1 MVKFIPQERKYF
13 NSFQPFYYKLGLYK
27 NDVAKF
33 SLETEAQLIQDC
45 LRNDRNA
52 QRKLYNAYAGRMLV
66 VCVRYV
72 QNQTEAE
79 DILQEAFIK
88 IFQNL
93 DKFRA
98 ESTLG
103 AWIKRIVVNTAI
115 SQIRLQQHFQ
125 NMDDVQVYENQIT
138 NNQSGIEGIQFQELI
153 EMIQK
158 LPKGCQTVFNLFA
171 IEGYKHYEIAE
182 LLNITEGTS
191 KSQYSRARVIL
202 QSMLSVK

>member
-1 MVKFIPQERKYF
+1 
-13 NSFQPFYYKLGLYK
+13 
-27 NDVAKF
+27 
-33 SLETEAQLIQDC
+33 LETEAQLIQAC

-52 QRKLYNAYAGRMLV
+52 QRKLYNAYAGKMLV
-66 VCVRYV
+66 VCIRYV
-72 QNQTEAE
+72 QNQAEAE

-115 SQIRLQQHFQ
+115 NQIRANLHFKD
-125 NMDDVQVYENQIT
+125 MSDVRGYENQISDD
-138 NNQSGIEGIQFQELI
+138 QSGIKSMQFQELI
-153 EMIQK
+153 EMIRK
-158 LPKGCQTVFNLFA
+158 LPKGCRAVFNLFA
-171 IEGYKHYEIAE
+171 IEGYKHHEIAE

-191 KSQYSRARVIL
+191 KSQYSRARVML

>member
-1 MVKFIPQERKYF
+1 M
-13 NSFQPFYYKLGLYK
+13 
-27 NDVAKF
+27 
-33 SLETEAQLIQDC
+33 ETEAQLIQAC

-72 QNQTEAE
+72 QNQAEAE

-93 DKFRA
+93 DKFRS

-115 SQIRLQQHFQ
+115 NQIRAGIHFK
-125 NMDDVQVYENQIT
+125 DISDVQEYENQVSD
-138 NNQSGIEGIQFQELI
+138 NQSVIEGIQFQELI

-158 LPKGCQTVFNLFA
+158 LPKGCQAVFNLFA
-171 IEGYKHYEIAE
+171 IEGYKHHEIAE

-191 KSQYSRARVIL
+191 KSQYSRARTIL
-202 QSMLSVK
+202 QGILSVGQ

>member
-1 MVKFIPQERKYF
+1 
-13 NSFQPFYYKLGLYK
+13 
-27 NDVAKF
+27 
-33 SLETEAQLIQDC
+33 
-45 LRNDRNA
+45 
-52 QRKLYNAYAGRMLV
+52 MLV
-66 VCVRYV
+66 VCIRYV
-72 QNQTEAE
+72 HNQAEAE

-115 SQIRLQQHFQ
+115 NQIRSQQHFQ
-125 NMDDVQVYENQIT
+125 SMDDVQEYENQVT
-138 NNQSGIEGIQFQELI
+138 DNQSGIEGVQFQELI

-158 LPKGCQTVFNLFA
+158 LPKGCQAVFNLFA
-171 IEGYKHYEIAE
+171 VEGYKHHEIAA

-191 KSQYSRARVIL
+191 KSQYARAKGIL
-202 QSMLSVK
+202 HSMLSVK

>member
-1 MVKFIPQERKYF
+1 M
-13 NSFQPFYYKLGLYK
+13 
-27 NDVAKF
+27 
-33 SLETEAQLIQDC
+33 ETEIQLIQAC

-66 VCVRYV
+66 VCIRYV
-72 QNQTEAE
+72 QNQAEAE

-93 DKFRA
+93 DKFRF

-115 SQIRLQQHFQ
+115 NQIRANIHFRD
-125 NMDDVQVYENQIT
+125 MDDVQDYENQVSD
-138 NNQSGIEGIQFQELI
+138 NQSGIEGIQFQELI

-158 LPKGCQTVFNLFA
+158 LPKGCQAVFNLFA
-171 IEGYKHYEIAE
+171 IEGYKHNEISE
-182 LLNITEGTS
+182 MLNITEGTS

-202 QSMLSVK
+202 QSILSVK

>member
-1 MVKFIPQERKYF
+1 M
-13 NSFQPFYYKLGLYK
+13 GLYK

-72 QNQTEAE
+72 QNQIEAE

-115 SQIRLQQHFQ
+115 SHIRLQQHFQ

-158 LPKGCQTVFNLFA
+158 LPKCCQAVFNLFA
-171 IEGYKHYEIAE
+171 VEGYKHHEIAE

>member
-1 MVKFIPQERKYF
+1 MLI
-13 NSFQPFYYKLGLYK
+13 
-27 NDVAKF
+27 
-33 SLETEAQLIQDC
+33 SLETEAQLIQAC
-45 LRNDRNA
+45 LQNDRNA

-66 VCVRYV
+66 VCNRYV
-72 QNQTEAE
+72 QSQAEAE

-115 SQIRLQQHFQ
+115 NQIRSQQHFQ
-125 NMDDVQVYENQIT
+125 DMGDVQDYENHISDY
-138 NNQSGIEGIQFQELI
+138 QSGIEGIHFKELL

-171 IEGYKHYEIAE
+171 IEGYKHNEIAE
-182 LLNITEGTS
+182 MLNITEGTS
-191 KSQYSRARVIL
+191 KSQYSRAKAIL
-202 QSMLSVK
+202 QSILSVK

>member
-1 MVKFIPQERKYF
+1 M
-13 NSFQPFYYKLGLYK
+13 
-27 NDVAKF
+27 
-33 SLETEAQLIQDC
+33 ETEAQLIQAC

-72 QNQTEAE
+72 QNQAEAE

-115 SQIRLQQHFQ
+115 NQIRSQQHFQ
-125 NMDDVQVYENQIT
+125 NMDDVQEYEDQVSD
-138 NNQSGIEGIQFQELI
+138 NQSGIEGIQFQELI
-153 EMIQK
+153 GMIQK
-158 LPKGCQTVFNLFA
+158 LPKGCRAVFNLFA
-171 IEGYKHYEIAE
+171 IEGYKHHEIAE
-182 LLNITEGTS
+182 MLNITEGTS

-202 QSMLSVK
+202 QGILSVK

>member
-1 MVKFIPQERKYF
+1 
-13 NSFQPFYYKLGLYK
+13 
-27 NDVAKF
+27 
-33 SLETEAQLIQDC
+33 LETETQLIQAC

-72 QNQTEAE
+72 QNQAEAE

-98 ESTLG
+98 ESSLG

-115 SQIRLQQHFQ
+115 NQIRASIHFKD
-125 NMDDVQVYENQIT
+125 MSDVQEYKNQVT
-138 NNQSGIEGIQFQELI
+138 DNQSGIEGIQFQELI

-158 LPKGCQTVFNLFA
+158 LPKGCQAVFNLFA
-171 IEGYKHYEIAE
+171 IEGYKHHEIAE
-182 LLNITEGTS
+182 MLNIKIAIFTG
-191 KSQYSRARVIL
+191 KSDFAEYFIG
-202 QSMLSVK
+202 KIENGKYNK